1 MPRHNPVSLCRCI
14 AIAILTLIIIVGITV
29 LIIWLALKPRKMVY
43 SIENTS
49 VHNYNLTNNDHLN
62 ANFKF
67 GLRAYNPNK
76 RISIYYDNIEVKLF
90 FNYQPI
96 SSNDVEPFFQPHRN
110 VTRLDLSLP
119 AKDVVLYDDIAREF
133 KTERSA
139 GVVEVE
145 VKIRAKI
152 RFKVGVWKSGHRTL
166 KILCTPKV
174 SFSNYRRSSKSYPCD
189 VDL

>member
-1 MPRHNPVSLCRCI
+1 
-14 AIAILTLIIIVGITV
+14 
-29 LIIWLALKPRKMVY
+29 MVY

-152 RFKVGVWKSGHRTL
+152 RFKVGVWKSVL
-166 KILCTPKV
+166 KTGIESPGSIRGGGREAELRGYGSVVFAQAVWAPDA
-174 SFSNYRRSSKSYPCD
+174 S
-189 VDL
+189 